1 MILENWTNPISFIK
15 DPLKKR
21 FASIQQT
28 MNTHVNGVC
37 PIHLYVNRRPLESN
51 NTYALEYRVNN
62 FQPLTKDP
70 FDRAIN
76 GIIEIC
82 NSANIQINANDIIL
96 KGDYKIK
103 GIDVYNYCTSDLI
116 RAREIDPNSV
126 IVVVPKIRDIGGDK
140 VVVSGVEVLHVNSAD
155 IDIITDNAIRFIG
168 GYNNE
173 YPFYY
178 HFENGQYSLSYPND
192 KGDYTNYPLVKLS
205 AKTPH
210 INVSNNIVFEGKYKL
225 RLPYLFGAAAWGD
238 KFYSQESDFTVQ
250 ATRYTYI
257 KEIRAKE
264 RCDNPTAIELNG
276 LHVDPITNKPCVKC
290 NGSGF
295 VKDDSPLGTIYV
307 DYSKLNSEER
317 AFPQVIQ
324 WAEPPQSALINNKNI
339 VDDYFS
345 KMCESLGL
353 IKQNNT
359 NQSAVSKDFDY
370 KEKLSMIYVILNDNI
385 RVLQEIY
392 RLIEYFLINDT
403 EQTTQVYYSGELGKI
418 NYSNA
423 LEELNNAKASQAPPY
438 VITNNIDRIYSLI
451 LPPENSDLII
461 SIAKDYDKLYNY
473 SVAEIGI
480 IRAQFGQSITE
491 RDIIVHNTIISE
503 LVKYLSN
510 HDNSK
515 ETSSIY
521 SYLDNIYSKYD
532 VKNNAFSL

>member
-1 MILENWTNPISFIK
+1 
-15 DPLKKR
+15 
-21 FASIQQT
+21 

-76 GIIEIC
+76 GIIDIC

-155 IDIITDNAIRFIG
+155 IDIITDNAIRFIK

-403 EQTTQVYYSGELGKI
+403 EQTTQVYYSGELSKI

-532 VKNNAFSL
+532 VKNNAFAL

>member
-403 EQTTQVYYSGELGKI
+403 EQTTQVYYSGELSKI

-532 VKNNAFSL
+532 VKNNAFAL

>member
-423 LEELNNAKASQAPPY
+423 LEELNNAKASLAPPY

-532 VKNNAFSL
+532 VKNNAFAL